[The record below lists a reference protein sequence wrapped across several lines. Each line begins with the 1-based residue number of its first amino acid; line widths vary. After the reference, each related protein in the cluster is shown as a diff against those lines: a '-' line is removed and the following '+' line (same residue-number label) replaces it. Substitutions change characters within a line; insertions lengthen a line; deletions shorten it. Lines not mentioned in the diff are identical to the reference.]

1 MKNFMDNIQWL
12 HAEVTTRCNAW
23 CPFCPRNLDGYTIL
37 PGLDMEDLP
46 VESLEQRIKQFPN
59 LDGIQFCGIFGDPC
73 AAKNIDELLDCAF
86 SFDNIKTVQIQTNGS
101 LRKPEWYA
109 KLAERGKHLDMLQVW
124 FGIDGLE
131 DTNHVYRQGTSWN
144 KIMDNAS
151 TFIKAGGNALWQFI
165 PFEHNVHQI
174 TEALKLSQEMGFA
187 KFQLLES
194 DRPKRGGKHYRT
206 GKPLTIKPWYREG
219 KEPPEG
225 TVYWGNTY
233 DERGE
238 KYVNNFTENTF
249 VNKSNC
255 DHLTGAMGRPSV
267 YLDAKNNLYPC
278 CYLFWSNTSFEN
290 THLDIQAEFDRKDY
304 RKSCLSFCGSS
315 N

>member
-1 MKNFMDNIQWL
+1 MDNIQWL

-144 KIMDNAS
+144 KIMDNES

-165 PFEHNVHQI
+165 PFE
-174 TEALKLSQEMGFA
+174 
-187 KFQLLES
+187 
-194 DRPKRGGKHYRT
+194 
-206 GKPLTIKPWYREG
+206 
-219 KEPPEG
+219 
-225 TVYWGNTY
+225 
-233 DERGE
+233 
-238 KYVNNFTENTF
+238 
-249 VNKSNC
+249 
-255 DHLTGAMGRPSV
+255 
-267 YLDAKNNLYPC
+267 
-278 CYLFWSNTSFEN
+278 
-290 THLDIQAEFDRKDY
+290 
-304 RKSCLSFCGSS
+304 
-315 N
+315 